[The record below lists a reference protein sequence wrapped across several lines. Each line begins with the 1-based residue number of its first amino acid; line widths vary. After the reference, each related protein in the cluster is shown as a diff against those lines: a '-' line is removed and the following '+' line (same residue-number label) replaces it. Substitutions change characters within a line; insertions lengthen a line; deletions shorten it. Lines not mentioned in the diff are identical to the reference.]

1 MDKTNF
7 RLIVK
12 FLKYLSPYRVKQAV
26 IFILSGISISLE
38 LINPYLGK
46 LIVDKAIVNKNFEVF
61 VIYGLIGAAI
71 FISNGLVKAFAQLL
85 EKGIQLRVRFDLNK
99 KLFGHLQALPLGF
112 FKGSASGEHMYTLSY
127 DIERAVDFIISVP
140 RETVVILAKLVF
152 ILLIIFYLDWRMAVF
167 SLILAQILYLP
178 VGYFTRKMRSA
189 WEDLIA
195 SSQDIFKRTEE
206 IFSHMY
212 LVKAMGRE
220 KREIRTYLRALIGNI
235 RIGFRSLRLEVMGN
249 FTIGGFER
257 VVIGGISLF
266 GGMQVIR
273 GNLSL
278 GTLTAIMLYL
288 SQLVNLQSG
297 IGSFFQRI
305 SLGLISC
312 RRLDELLRLTPEA
325 IEPRGTEKI
334 ALKNPIIRFEKVSFK
349 YNSREYILRNLDFC
363 FLGGLNVLV
372 GPSGCGKTTIVN
384 LILRLYQ
391 PLTGLVYCADEED
404 ESRQIDPLCL
414 KRHIGATLQ
423 DPLLWN
429 DTVENNIRYGS
440 EQKVEFEEIKSVSK
454 IACADDFIENLP
466 QGYQTIIGEKGCKI
480 SEGQKQRVAIARAL
494 IKRPG
499 ILLLD
504 EAMSSMDT
512 LSEEKIIANI
522 RKISGLHTV
531 IIVTHRLSTVMACD
545 RVYFLKKPD
554 RMVTAK
560 PEKLIHSDK
569 EFYDLFSA
577 QMSKSAF
584 IS

>member
-12 FLKYLSPYRVKQAV
+12 FLKYLSPYRVKQV
-26 IFILSGISISLE
+26 VVFILSSISISLE

-46 LIVDKAIVNKNFEVF
+46 LIVDKAIINKNLEIFIV
-61 VIYGLIGAAI
+61 YGLIGAVI
-71 FISNGLVKAFAQLL
+71 FISNGIIKAVAALL
-85 EKGIQLRVRFDLNK
+85 EKGMQLRVRFDLNK
-99 KLFGHLQALPLGF
+99 KLFSHLQALPLGF

-127 DIERAVDFIISVP
+127 DIERSVDFIISVP
-140 RETVVILAKLVF
+140 KETVIILAKLVF

-178 VGYFTRKMRSA
+178 VGYFSRKMRSA
-189 WEDLIA
+189 WEDLIN
-195 SSQDIFKRTEE
+195 SSQNIFKRMEE

-212 LVKAMGRE
+212 LVKALGRE
-220 KREIRTYLRALIGNI
+220 KSETRRYLKALIGNI
-235 RIGFRSLRLEVMGN
+235 RIGFSSLRLEVVSNLTM
-249 FTIGGFER
+249 GGFER
-257 VVIGGISLF
+257 AVIWGISLF
-266 GGMQVIR
+266 GGLQVIR

-288 SQLVNLQSG
+288 SQLVSLQSG

-312 RRLDELLRLTPEA
+312 RRLDGLLKLAPEA
-325 IEPRGTEKI
+325 TELRGTEKI
-334 ALKNPIIRFEKVSFK
+334 ALRSPVIRFEKVSFK
-349 YNSREYILRNLDFC
+349 YNSQEHILKNLDFC
-363 FLGGLNVLV
+363 FSGGLNVLT

-391 PLTGLVYCADEED
+391 PGEGLVYGVEEED
-404 ESRQIDPLCL
+404 AARQIDLLCL
-414 KRHIGATLQ
+414 KRHIGAALQ

-440 EQKVEFEEIKSVSK
+440 ERKVGFEEIKNAAH

-466 QGYQTIIGEKGCKI
+466 HGYQTIIGEKGCKI

-494 IKRPG
+494 LKRPA
-499 ILLLD
+499 ILILD

-512 LSEEKIIANI
+512 LSEEKIIANL

-545 RVYFLKKPD
+545 RAYFLKNPD
-554 RMVTAK
+554 TMVMDK

-569 EFYDLFSA
+569 EFHDLFSA
-577 QMSKSAF
+577 QMSQSAF

>member
-1 MDKTNF
+1 M
-7 RLIVK
+7 
-12 FLKYLSPYRVKQAV
+12 PYRPKQIA
-26 IFILSGISISLE
+26 ILALSCLSILLE

-46 LIVDKAIVNKNFEVF
+46 LIVDKAIVNKNFEIFIV
-61 VIYGLIGAAI
+61 YGLIGAAL
-71 FISNGLVKAFAQLL
+71 FISNGIIKAIAALL
-85 EKGIQLRVRFDLNK
+85 EKGMQLKVRFDLNK
-99 KLFGHLQALPLGF
+99 KLFSHLQALPLGF

-127 DIERAVDFIISVP
+127 DIERSVDLIISVP
-140 RETVVILAKLVF
+140 KETVAILMKLVF

-167 SLILAQILYLP
+167 SLVLAQVLYLP
-178 VGYFTRKMRSA
+178 VGYFSRKMRST

-195 SSQDIFKRTEE
+195 SSQNIFKRMEE

-220 KREIRTYLRALIGNI
+220 RHEVRAYLRALIGNLK
-235 RIGFRSLRLEVMGN
+235 IGLKNLRLEVLSN
-249 FTIGGFER
+249 LTIGGFER

-266 GGMQVIR
+266 GGLQVIR

-278 GTLTAIMLYL
+278 GTLTAVMLYL
-288 SQLVNLQSG
+288 SQLVSLQSG
-297 IGSFFQRI
+297 IGLFFQRI

-312 RRLDELLRLTPEA
+312 RRLDELLRLAPEA
-325 IEPRGTEKI
+325 TELRGTEKI
-334 ALKNPIIRFEKVSFK
+334 ALRSPVIRFEKVSFK
-349 YNSREYILRNLDFC
+349 YNSQEHILKNLDFC
-363 FLGGLNVLV
+363 FSGGLNVLV

-384 LILRLYQ
+384 LILRLYR
-391 PLTGLVYCADEED
+391 PGEGLVYGAEEED
-404 ESRQIDPLCL
+404 EARQVDLSCL
-414 KRHIGATLQ
+414 KRHIGAALQ

-440 EQKVEFEEIKSVSK
+440 EQKVGFEEIKSVSK
-454 IACADDFIENLP
+454 VSCADDFIENLP
-466 QGYQTIIGEKGCKI
+466 HGYQTIIGEKGCKI

-494 IKRPG
+494 LKRPA

-512 LSEEKIIANI
+512 LSEEKIIANL
-522 RKISGLHTV
+522 RKISGLYTV

-554 RMVTAK
+554 TMVAEK
-560 PEKLIHSDK
+560 PGTLIHNDK

-577 QMSKSAF
+577 QISKSAF

>member
-1 MDKTNF
+1 MLNYKLFF
-7 RLIVK
+7 R
-12 FLKYLSPYRVKQAV
+12 FTRYLLPYRPKQIA
-26 IFILSGISISLE
+26 ILALSCVSILLE

-46 LIVDKAIVNKNFEVF
+46 LIVDKAIVNKNFEIFIV
-61 VIYGLIGAAI
+61 YGLIGAAL
-71 FISNGLVKAFAQLL
+71 FISNGIIKAIAALL
-85 EKGIQLRVRFDLNK
+85 EKGMQLRVRFDLNK
-99 KLFGHLQALPLGF
+99 KLFSHLQALPLSF

-127 DIERAVDFIISVP
+127 DIERSVDFIISVP
-140 RETVVILAKLVF
+140 KETVVILAKLVF

-178 VGYFTRKMRSA
+178 VGYFSRRMRSA
-189 WEDLIA
+189 WEDSIS
-195 SSQDIFKRTEE
+195 SSQNIFKRMEE

-212 LVKAMGRE
+212 LVKALGRE
-220 KREIRTYLRALIGNI
+220 KREIRTYLRALIGNL

-249 FTIGGFER
+249 LTIGGFER
-257 VVIGGISLF
+257 AVIGGISLF
-266 GGMQVIR
+266 GGLQVIR

-288 SQLVNLQSG
+288 SQLVSLQSG

-312 RRLDELLRLTPEA
+312 RRLDELLRLAPEA
-325 IEPRGTEKI
+325 IESGGTEKI
-334 ALKNPIIRFEKVSFK
+334 ALKNPVIKFEKVSFK
-349 YNSREYILRNLDFC
+349 YNSQEYILRNLDFC
-363 FLGGLNVLV
+363 FSGGLNVLV

-391 PLTGLVYCADEED
+391 PGAGLVYCAEEED
-404 ESRQIDPLCL
+404 KSRHIDLLCL
-414 KRHIGATLQ
+414 KRHSGVALQ

-440 EQKVEFEEIKSVSK
+440 ERKVGFEEIKSVSN

-466 QGYQTIIGEKGCKI
+466 HGYQTIIGEKGCKI

-494 IKRPG
+494 LKRPT
-499 ILLLD
+499 ILFLD
-504 EAMSSMDT
+504 EAMSSLDT
-512 LSEEKIIANI
+512 LSEEKIIANL
-522 RKISGLHTV
+522 RKISGLYTV
-531 IIVTHRLSTVMACD
+531 IIITHRLSTVMACD

-554 RMVTAK
+554 TMVMDK
-560 PEKLIHSDK
+560 PEKLIHNDK
-569 EFYDLFSA
+569 EFYHLFSA